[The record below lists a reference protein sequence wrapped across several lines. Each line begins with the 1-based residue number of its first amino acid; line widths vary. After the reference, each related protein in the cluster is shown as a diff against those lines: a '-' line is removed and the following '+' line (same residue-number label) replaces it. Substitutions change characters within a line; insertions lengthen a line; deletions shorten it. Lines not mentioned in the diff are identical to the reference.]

1 MCLAVPALIVEKND
15 DFLGVVDVNGARREC
30 NLAFVPDAETG
41 DHVLIHAGFAIKK
54 WTAEEVEEFHGLM
67 DEIGSKTGIG

>member
-1 MCLAVPALIVEKND
+1 
-15 DFLGVVDVNGARREC
+15 
-30 NLAFVPDAETG
+30 
-41 DHVLIHAGFAIKK
+41 LIHAGFAIKK